1 MGSQE
6 SDMTEQLNHHHIL
19 GIQYIFLELILLLIS
34 LLLIKYLCMYVR
46 TYTDTHCD
54 SKIDMECKRLGKTTL
69 KKEKNQ
75 VGSLTLQF

>member
-1 MGSQE
+1 
-6 SDMTEQLNHHHIL
+6 
-19 GIQYIFLELILLLIS
+19 
-34 LLLIKYLCMYVR
+34 MYVC

-75 VGSLTLQF
+75 VGSLTLPNFKTDYKRQP